1 MLKAFINPNTC
12 AMKKCVSN
20 SPMLKLALFLVI
32 FSIQGLQF
40 LSAQNALALKQKKI
54 EGLPKLVSFDKKG
67 ISKPI
72 SLLGKGVAQMQ
83 DGRLLNNNNEATA
96 FNVLVTNKDNNFP
109 DVASISLYLKRES
122 IVNGDYNLEIQ
133 LGKEWVKTDVVVR
146 VNITAAGIG
155 QPILIKQPIKSVVPL
170 PADFVKIR
178 DSRFVIADTEAN
190 ARKQKI
196 QDALKLIPKPPVPTV
211 SDWYPKSTGALEGS
225 LVLVG
230 RRLNEIVLVKIG
242 STELKLAEF
251 REGSASLPDLAHYS
265 LPKEPLTG
273 DLTIQYKGSTG
284 LLPPVTIESGYKTVD
299 QFGPQWPAMRA
310 TFINA
315 SPVPMLDDAS
325 TRTST
330 DLNQGRIDAMRLASF
345 YILIENIPGNVL
357 KDASISLKKGKFK
370 LNSGTAGNPVYRQAD
385 ASGNTGFQGNAAI
398 FSFIGYSDD
407 VTPSTNLEIRNVE
420 FEFSIRSYINTASF
434 QTDLFK
440 TNKVIAKIEYNSLK
454 EYVITN
460 TAVDYVERLYDF
472 QLTDRWGVVEG
483 TSSNADGSGSVAV
496 GRITLGND
504 IAFRIASGPI
514 GTKAKWFA
522 PSYIMP
528 HGWVVSEVFWQERR
542 DYPANEE
549 TKAFTTAANF
559 PLLNPS
565 VHFDCR
571 PLKQYNNLFQGP
583 PSAGRP
589 WPSPTHTADFKVG
602 FFTHD
607 PVRRLYTGAYIMK
620 DGNGPPRNE
629 ACNVRGSLANDANKW
644 RQYVKGSLFGLEARS
659 TMQNNHRVTFTLSSI
674 KVRGPHGKSVAEAMR
689 LAEIDTESTSG
700 SITMI
705 PSPIPLMKSDE
716 YNVDANG
723 TTAYPDMAEE
733 K

>member
-1 MLKAFINPNTC
+1 M
-12 AMKKCVSN
+12 MKKYVSN
-20 SPMLKLALFLVI
+20 SLLFRVIIFLVI
-32 FSIQGLQF
+32 FSLQGLQI
-40 LSAQNALALKQKKI
+40 LTAQNALALKQKKFD
-54 EGLPKLVSFDKKG
+54 GLPKLVTFDKKG

-72 SLLGKGVAQMQ
+72 SLLGDDVSQMK
-83 DGRLLNNNNEATA
+83 DGRLVRNGAASAA
-96 FNVLVTNKDNNFP
+96 FNVLVTNKENSFP
-109 DVASISLYLKRES
+109 DAVSISVYLKREN

-133 LGKEWVKTDVVVR
+133 VGKDWVKTDVVVR
-146 VNITAAGIG
+146 VNVTAAGIG
-155 QPILIKQPIKSVVPL
+155 QPILIKEPIKPVVPM

-190 ARKQKI
+190 ARKKII

-230 RRLNEIVLVKIG
+230 RRLKEIVSVKIG
-242 STELKLAEF
+242 TTELQLVEF
-251 REGSASLPDLAHYS
+251 RDGSTSVPDLANYS
-265 LPKEPLTG
+265 FPKEPLTG
-273 DLTIQYKGSTG
+273 ALTIQYKGNAG

-310 TFINA
+310 TFIDV
-315 SPVPMLDDAS
+315 SPFPLRDDAS
-325 TRTST
+325 TRIST
-330 DLNQGRIDAMRLASF
+330 DLNQGRIDAMRLATF

-357 KDASISLKKGKFK
+357 KDASITLKKGKFR
-370 LNSGTAGNPVYRQAD
+370 LSSGAAGNPVYRQAD
-385 ASGNTGFQGNAAI
+385 ASGNTGFQGNAVI
-398 FSFIGYSDD
+398 FNFVGYSDD
-407 VTPSTNLEIRNVE
+407 VSPSTNLEIRNAE
-420 FEFSIRSYINTASF
+420 FEFSIKSYLNTASS

-454 EYVITN
+454 EYVISN

-472 QLTDRWGVVEG
+472 LLTDRWGVVDG

-504 IAFRIASGPI
+504 IAFRVASGPI

-522 PSYIMP
+522 PSFVMP
-528 HGWVVSEVFWQERR
+528 HGWVISEVLWQEKR

-549 TKAFTTAANF
+549 SKAFTTAANF

-571 PLKQYNNLFQGP
+571 PLKQYNNLFQGA

-602 FFTHD
+602 FFTHE
-607 PVRRLYTGAYIMK
+607 PVRRLYSGAYIMK
-620 DGNGPPRNE
+620 DGSGPPRNE
-629 ACNVRGSLANDANKW
+629 ACNVRGSLANDVNKW
-644 RQYVKGSLFGLEARS
+644 RQYVKGTIFGLEARN
-659 TMQNNHRVTFTLSSI
+659 TLHNNHRVTFILSSI
-674 KVRGPHGKSVAEAMR
+674 KVRGPHGKNIADALR
-689 LAEIDTESTSG
+689 FAEIDTESTSG

-716 YNVDANG
+716 YNVDQEG
-723 TTAYPDMAEE
+723 TSSYPDLADD